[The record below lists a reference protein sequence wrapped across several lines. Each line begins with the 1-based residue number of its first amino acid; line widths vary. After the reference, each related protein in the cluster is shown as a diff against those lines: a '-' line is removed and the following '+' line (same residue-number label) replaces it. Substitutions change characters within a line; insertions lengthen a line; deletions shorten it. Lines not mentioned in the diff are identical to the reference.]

1 MRVVNSHSVPTF
13 KSWEVFQQLVPGTQF
28 VLHSESVDVRYAASL
43 SACAGRDAA
52 VWLDCCWFE
61 SLPRRVWACWMPSP
75 LVSMKCPR
83 ARRSNGSQS
92 LHCRRQKTA
101 LLELM
106 IKVRFFFHLCLQMFA
121 AAAVAVPLSSVD
133 LSRVRLDHC
142 GQQLVNSPAISYCRS
157 TPVEWMRNT

>member
-13 KSWEVFQQLVPGTQF
+13 KSWEVFQQLVPRTQF

-101 LLELM
+101 LLKFM
-106 IKVRFFFHLCLQMFA
+106 IKVRFFFLS
-121 AAAVAVPLSSVD
+121 LSSDVCCCCC
-133 LSRVRLDHC
+133 C
-142 GQQLVNSPAISYCRS
+142 GSTVKCRSKSCPAVSLWTAIS
-157 TPVEWMRNT
+157 